1 LGPACVHGPWKKQN
15 NDLFSSRPKKRFSL
29 LSLFILIETMEVY
42 KMLKRKKRNLTA
54 SEIVL
59 CAGSSHLSGLH
70 LSLKCH
76 VAGLTQMGPVL
87 GHFIRMKN

>member
-42 KMLKRKKRNLTA
+42 KMLKRKK
-54 SEIVL
+54 EI
-59 CAGSSHLSGLH
+59 
-70 LSLKCH
+70 
-76 VAGLTQMGPVL
+76 
-87 GHFIRMKN
+87 